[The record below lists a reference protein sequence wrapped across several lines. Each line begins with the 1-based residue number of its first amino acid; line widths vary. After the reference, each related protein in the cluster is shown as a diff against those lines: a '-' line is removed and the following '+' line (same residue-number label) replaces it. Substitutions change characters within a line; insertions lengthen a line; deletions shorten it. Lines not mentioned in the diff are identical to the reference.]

1 MQRRG
6 FTLIEMMIAIVIFSI
21 VMLYLYESNAN
32 LRRSNIFYEKEVSKL
47 KHEELKKKVLFLD
60 FSLMRYKSIQIL
72 NQDKHE
78 DVVFMQSSN
87 SIHGRSNPYIAY
99 IIKNQKLYRLESFKK
114 LSEYPLPADSEFD
127 ADLIGE
133 VNGFRVYKN
142 QKQNKAQDS
151 VYLIHVNFKNA
162 EPILLK
168 VKALNEY

>member
-21 VMLYLYESNAN
+21 VMIYLYESNAN
-32 LRRSNIFYEKEVSKL
+32 LRRSNVFYEKEVSKL
-47 KHEELKKKVLFLD
+47 KSKELKKKVLFLD
-60 FSLMRYKSIQIL
+60 FSLMHYKSIQIL

-78 DVVFMQSSN
+78 DVVFLQSSN

-99 IIKNQKLYRLESFKK
+99 LIKNQKLYRLESFKK
-114 LSEYPLPADSEFD
+114 FNEYPLAADSEFD
-127 ADLIGE
+127 ADFIGD
-133 VNGFRVYKN
+133 VNGFRVYEN
-142 QKQNKAQDS
+142 QKQKNVQDS
-151 VYLIHVNFKNA
+151 IYLIHINFKNE